1 MDLTMMIRT
10 HLQDVKMYQGTMS
23 QRIPWR
29 IADEMQAMPSGCQT
43 SVFQIKDF
51 TGLRFVQ
58 AVFSKFQAAKK
69 FIKILEAYEKIIEK
83 MKVFT

>member
-1 MDLTMMIRT
+1 
-10 HLQDVKMYQGTMS
+10 
-23 QRIPWR
+23 
-29 IADEMQAMPSGCQT
+29 MQAMPSGCQT

-69 FIKILEAYEKIIEK
+69 FIKILEAYEKII
-83 MKVFT
+83 